1 MQLAL
6 ALSKLNYLAT
16 ITYGD
21 LQNENVVSSVQTF
34 EKAQDLIEFHGVLIN
49 YIKDAIVGADEG
61 TGDDLD
67 AALAAVM
74 SRCYESIPASSI
86 MAVILKSS
94 NYELLRDRKISVI
107 GILDVVT
114 LMSLSSYEL
123 YVDVMKLLYNKIE
136 SAEYFYHLV
145 WRRAWLSDEYVFDVY
160 IFELIILCNH
170 SWRNLYQE
178 ALNKSDEDM
187 KEMVRETT
195 VMGLVEAS
203 SKLCIDMFCF
213 LILSSF
219 TI

>member
-16 ITYGD
+16 ITYED
-21 LQNENVVSSVQTF
+21 LQNDSVVSSVQTF

-74 SRCYESIPASSI
+74 SRCYESISASSI
-86 MAVILKSS
+86 MGVILKSS

-136 SAEYFYHLV
+136 SGEYFYHLV
-145 WRRAWLSDEYVFDVY
+145 WRRAWLSDEYVFDVH
-160 IFELIILCNH
+160 IFLTHHPL
-170 SWRNLYQE
+170 Q
-178 ALNKSDEDM
+178 
-187 KEMVRETT
+187 
-195 VMGLVEAS
+195 
-203 SKLCIDMFCF
+203 
-213 LILSSF
+213 
-219 TI
+219 